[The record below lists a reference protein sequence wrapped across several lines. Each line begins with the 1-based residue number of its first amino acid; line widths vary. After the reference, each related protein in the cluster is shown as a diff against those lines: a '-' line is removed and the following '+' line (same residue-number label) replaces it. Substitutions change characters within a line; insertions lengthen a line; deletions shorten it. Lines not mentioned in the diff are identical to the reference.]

1 MSFPS
6 FKMRRT
12 MKPYFFT
19 TISLLFLSL
28 TASKA
33 HATWSVASMNETTG
47 TIAVAGASC
56 SYMVYGIAQVLPGK
70 GVVIV
75 QAASN
80 EGARAKAAEM
90 LAQDASLS
98 DVLATISDSNS
109 QFEPAQQQ
117 YALLSFR
124 EFNQP
129 KTFTGSDVSG
139 AKGSISGPGYSVQA
153 NTMVSDEVV
162 AQVAA
167 SLGKKKWR
175 SDVEMAQTVMRA
187 MNAGATVGG
196 DSRCK
201 GSNSTTA
208 FVSLHKKEDNP
219 NLPWLTLAIFGMEA
233 GSQSAMQFLNP
244 MFERWVKTE
253 TANPSTRSF
262 VIPNVAK

>member
-1 MSFPS
+1 
-6 FKMRRT
+6 
-12 MKPYFFT
+12 MKPYFVT
-19 TISLLFLSL
+19 TISFLFLSL
-28 TASKA
+28 AAGKA
-33 HATWSVASMNETTG
+33 QATWSVAAMNKTTG

-80 EGARAKAAEM
+80 ENARAKAVEM

-98 DVLATISDSNS
+98 AVLTTLSDSNS

-117 YALLSFR
+117 YALLSFK

-129 KTFTGSDVSG
+129 QTFTGSAVSG
-139 AKGSISGPGYSVQA
+139 VKGSRSGPGYSVQA
-153 NTMVSDEVV
+153 NTMVSEDVV
-162 AQVAA
+162 TQVAA
-167 SLGKKKWR
+167 TLGKKKWH
-175 SDVEMAQTVMRA
+175 SDLAMAQTVMLA
-187 MNAGATVGG
+187 MNAGAAVGG

-208 FVSLHKKEDNP
+208 FISLHKKEDNP
-219 NLPWLTLAIFGMEA
+219 HVPWLTLTIFGMEA
-233 GSQSAMQFLNP
+233 GTQSAMQFLNP
-244 MFERWVKTE
+244 MFDRWVKTE
-253 TANPSTRSF
+253 TVNPSTRSF

>member
-1 MSFPS
+1 M
-6 FKMRRT
+6 
-12 MKPYFFT
+12 MKPYFVT

-28 TASKA
+28 AAGKA
-33 HATWSVASMNETTG
+33 HATWSVAAMNETTG

-80 EGARAKAAEM
+80 ENARAKAAQM
-90 LAQDASLS
+90 LEKDVSLS
-98 DVLATISDSNS
+98 EVLATISDSNS

-117 YALLSFR
+117 YALLSFN

-129 KTFTGSDVSG
+129 KTFTGSEVSG
-139 AKGSISGPGYSVQA
+139 AKGSMSGPGYSVQA
-153 NTMVSDEVV
+153 NTMVSDDVV
-162 AQVAA
+162 TQMAA
-167 SLGKKKWR
+167 TLSKKTWR
-175 SDVEMAQTVMRA
+175 SDVEMAQTVMHA

-208 FVSLHKKEDNP
+208 FISLHKKDDNP
-219 NLPWLTLAIFGMEA
+219 NVPWLTLTVFGLEA
-233 GSQSAMQFLNP
+233 GTQSAMQFLNP
-244 MFERWVKTE
+244 MFKRWVKTE

-262 VIPNVAK
+262 VIPNVTK